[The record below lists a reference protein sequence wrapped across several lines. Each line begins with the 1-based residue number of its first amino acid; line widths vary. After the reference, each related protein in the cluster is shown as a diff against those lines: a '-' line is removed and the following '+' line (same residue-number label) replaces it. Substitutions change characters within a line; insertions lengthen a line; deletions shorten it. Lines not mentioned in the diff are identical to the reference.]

1 MATDQLTTGGAYT
14 SKTSANSTSAKTGA
28 YIAQVDDVFLVFGT
42 MDNGAPILP
51 GSIVVKGSGTS
62 RNIETIITPLDENFY
77 GIPVINEIVEI
88 VTQSGIKYYRRYNFN
103 SNLFS
108 AYDGEKE
115 TSGNDSAAKVNP
127 STDLRDY
134 KGDLLTTNSGKDVK
148 KKLGE
153 YFKIGK
159 SRRLRLYE
167 GDHLLQSRFGQSI
180 RFSAFNNDKKS
191 ISPTIIIRNGE
202 SPANSS
208 IDINKDIEED
218 INKDG
223 STIAISSG
231 DYLSKFTPS
240 YITNKKEAFEGYP
253 SELKGNQ
260 IIITSERLVFS
271 SRAAETIFLSKGN
284 YGVITDGIFSVD
296 TNLGITIESKGDID
310 ISSINKTTTIYI
322 GDGGSINLGD
332 RNVQPAVLGNT
343 LENILI
349 EIITEIINL
358 QAGGLLTPA
367 GPTSGMNPANTSALK
382 AIQNKLTTIKSK
394 RVNLS

>member
-1 MATDQLTTGGAYT
+1 MANDHLATGGAYKT
-14 SKTSANSTSAKTGA
+14 KTSANSTPQKTGA
-28 YIAQVDDVFLVFGT
+28 YIAQVENVFLVFDK

-51 GSIVVKGSGTS
+51 GSIIVRGSGTS

-88 VTQSGIKYYRRYNFN
+88 VTQSGIKYYRRFNFN

-108 AYDGEKE
+108 SYDGEKE

-208 IDINKDIEED
+208 LDINKDIEED
-218 INKDG
+218 INRDG
-223 STIAISSG
+223 STIAMSSG

-240 YITNKKEAFEGYP
+240 YITNKKEGFEGYP

-260 IIITSERLVFS
+260 IIITSDRLVFS
-271 SRAAETIFLSKGN
+271 SRAAETIFFSKGN

-322 GDGGSINLGD
+322 GDGGGINLGD

-367 GPTSGMNPANTSALK
+367 GPTSGMNPANASALK